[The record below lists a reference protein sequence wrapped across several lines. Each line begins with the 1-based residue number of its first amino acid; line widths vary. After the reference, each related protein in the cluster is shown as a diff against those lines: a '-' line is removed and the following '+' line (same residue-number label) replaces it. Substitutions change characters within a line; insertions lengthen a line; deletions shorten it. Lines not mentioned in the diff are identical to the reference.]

1 MAFTLAGTLSHI
13 SIRGALIMAMAN
25 RVRLIE
31 NGRGDALSPLK
42 LAERLQAI
50 EADILRQCAIII
62 DLAATGRSMKGARTM
77 LLLKK
82 SAKKS

>member
-1 MAFTLAGTLSHI
+1 
-13 SIRGALIMAMAN
+13 MAMAN

-62 DLAATGRSMKGARTM
+62 DLAATGRSMNGARMM
-77 LLLKK
+77 LLLLEEEREKILK
-82 SAKKS
+82 QLGQ